1 MKIVSFTGIGR
12 RNRNEDAYAVVEMPE
27 QGRTLAIVCD
37 GMGGHGYGDEAS
49 QTVVKAISNYWT
61 GNPKRH
67 DSEKKIVDAVA
78 QAGIIY
84 EKKTCGREMGTTLT
98 MVAIEDG
105 TVHFCHCGDSRIYF
119 CRKSGMRFYTND
131 HTRVSEE
138 GWVLVTNCFFTGH
151 CLEINPDIRSFKLE
165 EGDRIMLCSDGVY
178 GSGDKDEM
186 WAILKSNA
194 SIENVAKRF
203 EDICAGV
210 SSDNYTAVIIE
221 N

>member
-27 QGRTLAIVCD
+27 QGRMLAIVCD

-84 EKKTCGREMGTTLT
+84 EKKTCGREMGATLT

-105 TVHFCHCGDSRIYF
+105 RFISAIAGIVVSISAARAECVSTPMTTPAFR
-119 CRKSGMRFYTND
+119 RKVGY
-131 HTRVSEE
+131 
-138 GWVLVTNCFFTGH
+138 L
-151 CLEINPDIRSFKLE
+151 
-165 EGDRIMLCSDGVY
+165 
-178 GSGDKDEM
+178 
-186 WAILKSNA
+186 
-194 SIENVAKRF
+194 
-203 EDICAGV
+203 
-210 SSDNYTAVIIE
+210 
-221 N
+221 